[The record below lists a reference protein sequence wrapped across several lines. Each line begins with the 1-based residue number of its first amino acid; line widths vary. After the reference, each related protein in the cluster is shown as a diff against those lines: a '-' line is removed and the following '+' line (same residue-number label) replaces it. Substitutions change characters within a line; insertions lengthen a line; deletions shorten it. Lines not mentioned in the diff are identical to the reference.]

1 MKDPREGSTAE
12 TEMAFNTSHV
22 GRHDCHWLPYVPL
35 TTCHSIPN
43 SGSFVRPNT
52 PGLTVGISF
61 DSALT
66 SKYIDTF
73 QSDGVESVVLGSS
86 NGAILVEGPRL
97 NKVRAKFSQIERLR
111 SISLNKYDV
120 SNVGDPQAVTRLCQC
135 KYASFFMRKP
145 KHVRTAVQSLDL
157 SRTLLGNW
165 DAVADI
171 IRCIPNL
178 STLELNNNRIRY
190 TTALNTANFPKL
202 THLRLNSTMITWAQA
217 CEVLVYLPE
226 LEDLQLGYNQLENLE
241 PSSRINTS
249 EGLPCLN
256 TLNLDF
262 NRLSD
267 WVSIMAACSM
277 VPQSALKLGISLEPL
292 ASGELYALSKTSVK
306 KKRLMGKYTGVPPGA
321 TRNFVVARLPALVKL
336 NGTEVGVITE
346 RERTD
351 AELFYLSWIGRNE
364 QSSEADTEALHPRWK
379 ELATSIK
386 VVKIQ
391 GNITKQQ
398 PVSISDTSTILR
410 VLPTM
415 SIKAFGMKLKKA
427 MKLSSSVD
435 PKALWILSSSES
447 GATIPLRP
455 FDTDPLHDLTWSGV
469 EEVIATRLAVGSTP
483 PQQMAPQLTS
493 GALTRLMTTEFTPD
507 AIGDF
512 QPVLQLLSI
521 KKVSSGGSSDRY
533 RLVYSDG
540 EYHCQSMLATK
551 LNDYFT
557 SQDFTP
563 KCIIRL
569 TRCAMNLKV
578 DDYSEKIGNPVN
590 FDKAENQAGAG
601 PSAMD
606 VDPAP
611 AAPAPA
617 PPKAV
622 PSGPTSGPATNTL
635 PAGFAPLHPIEAL
648 SPYSNKWT
656 IRARVTQ
663 KSDIRTWSNQRGEGK
678 LFSVNL
684 MDETGE
690 IRATGFN
697 EVVDNLYSKLEEG
710 KVYWFSK
717 ARVQLA
723 KKQFSNL
730 SNDYEIALERQTEA
744 IPCEDESAVPKV
756 QFNFT
761 ELSQLDGVEK
771 DAMVDVL
778 GVVTEVKPIETIN
791 VKSTGKTVSKRD
803 VTVVDKS
810 GSSVRMTIWGKQAE
824 TFQAENNPVIAFKGV
839 KVGDFGGR
847 TLSLVSSSTMTFHP
861 DFPEAHALQ
870 GWYSSEGHSQTFKSQ
885 STGGMG
891 AGGGGV
897 GTINRREMKTL
908 QAVKEENL
916 GMGEEGKTDFFTTRA
931 TIIHI
936 KSDNIMYPACGSD
949 NCSKKVTEVHDG
961 WRCEKCEKTFPKPN
975 YRYIMS
981 LSVADYTQTAWL
993 QVFNDPG
1000 ELILGMTAS
1009 ELHELKEENE
1019 ASYTT
1024 AIEKA
1029 TSQTWMFQCRAQQ
1042 STYQDQSRVRYGVN
1056 RAHKID
1062 YAQESRA
1069 LLEAIKGYD

>member
-1 MKDPREGSTAE
+1 
-12 TEMAFNTSHV
+12 
-22 GRHDCHWLPYVPL
+22 
-35 TTCHSIPN
+35 
-43 SGSFVRPNT
+43 
-52 PGLTVGISF
+52 
-61 DSALT
+61 
-66 SKYIDTF
+66 
-73 QSDGVESVVLGSS
+73 
-86 NGAILVEGPRL
+86 
-97 NKVRAKFSQIERLR
+97 
-111 SISLNKYDV
+111 
-120 SNVGDPQAVTRLCQC
+120 
-135 KYASFFMRKP
+135 
-145 KHVRTAVQSLDL
+145 
-157 SRTLLGNW
+157 
-165 DAVADI
+165 
-171 IRCIPNL
+171 
-178 STLELNNNRIRY
+178 
-190 TTALNTANFPKL
+190 
-202 THLRLNSTMITWAQA
+202 
-217 CEVLVYLPE
+217 
-226 LEDLQLGYNQLENLE
+226 
-241 PSSRINTS
+241 
-249 EGLPCLN
+249 
-256 TLNLDF
+256 
-262 NRLSD
+262 
-267 WVSIMAACSM
+267 
-277 VPQSALKLGISLEPL
+277 
-292 ASGELYALSKTSVK
+292 
-306 KKRLMGKYTGVPPGA
+306 
-321 TRNFVVARLPALVKL
+321 
-336 NGTEVGVITE
+336 
-346 RERTD
+346 
-351 AELFYLSWIGRNE
+351 
-364 QSSEADTEALHPRWK
+364 
-379 ELATSIK
+379 
-386 VVKIQ
+386 
-391 GNITKQQ
+391 
-398 PVSISDTSTILR
+398 
-410 VLPTM
+410 
-415 SIKAFGMKLKKA
+415 
-427 MKLSSSVD
+427 
-435 PKALWILSSSES
+435 
-447 GATIPLRP
+447 
-455 FDTDPLHDLTWSGV
+455 
-469 EEVIATRLAVGSTP
+469 
-483 PQQMAPQLTS
+483 MAPQLTS
-493 GALTRLMTTEFTPD
+493 GALTRLMTSEFTPD

-521 KKVSSGGSSDRY
+521 KKVSSGGGSDRY
-533 RLVYSDG
+533 RLVFSDG

-551 LNDYFT
+551 LNDYFA

-569 TRCAMNLKV
+569 TRCAMNLVQNKRLIITLGIEKV
-578 DDYSEKIGNPVN
+578 DDHSEKIGNPVN
-590 FDKAENQAGAG
+590 FDKAENQTGAG
-601 PSAMD
+601 PSAME
-606 VDPAP
+606 VDSAP
-611 AAPAPA
+611 TTSA

-622 PSGPTSGPATNTL
+622 PSAPTSGSATNTL

-690 IRATGFN
+690 IRGTGFN

-756 QFNFT
+756 QFNFM

-778 GVVTEVKPIETIN
+778 GVVTEVKPIDTIN

-803 VTVVDKS
+803 ITIADKS

-824 TFQAENNPVIAFKGV
+824 TFQAENSPVVAFKGV

-847 TLSLVSSSTMTFHP
+847 TLSLVSSSTMVFHP

-870 GWYSSEGHSQTFKSQ
+870 GWYSSEGHSQNFKSQ
-885 STGGMG
+885 SAGGMG
-891 AGGGGV
+891 GAASGS
-897 GTINRREMKTL
+897 INRREMKTL
-908 QAVKEENL
+908 HAVKEENL
-916 GMGEEGKTDFFTTRA
+916 GMNDEGRADFFTTRA

-961 WRCEKCEKTFPKPN
+961 WRCEKCEKSFPKPN

-1029 TSQTWMFQCRAQQ
+1029 TSQTWIFQCRAQQ

-1062 YAQESRA
+1062 YAQESRI
-1069 LLEAIKGYD
+1069 LLEAIKAYD